1 MIEISTWTDLECRW
15 DLVCAHDPFF
25 QHLFVV
31 LSPFS
36 HGQLGDFDCRVVNFL
51 EDTGASELVLS
62 NSLNG
67 PLQSTAGVNTRCLTP
82 MGSDSDLESPIP
94 RRHRFNGLSLHPPA
108 EIVHNIRWA
117 VVGNIGTPTSTN
129 TISSVDE
136 D

>member
-82 MGSDSDLESPIP
+82 
-94 RRHRFNGLSLHPPA
+94 A